1 MTILVDSLPTV
12 KDCKSVSVASLGT
25 IAHVSSSTALDRPE
39 ELSLASLGFPQET
52 ASLSKTNQDNCKS
65 TKLQTKKSL
74 IALNFFDQ
82 GK

>member
-52 ASLSKTNQDNCKS
+52 AALS
-65 TKLQTKKSL
+65 TKTTAKAQSCKLKKV
-74 IALNFFDQ
+74 
-82 GK
+82 